1 MNNVFH
7 NFYIIFPLSII
18 GMNQLSKIQLSEYTY
33 MSNIQLSNDILRI
46 LFHNGTCLKRMHANK
61 TFSRHFIKNIQLCK
75 SVDAENLTFKCFM
88 VCRKVV
94 YSISTSRG
102 FPAELVNVFT
112 LPNQAAGRSCGG
124 SFDAITGHCYLT
136 Y

>member
-1 MNNVFH
+1 
-7 NFYIIFPLSII
+7 
-18 GMNQLSKIQLSEYTY
+18 
-33 MSNIQLSNDILRI
+33 
-46 LFHNGTCLKRMHANK
+46 
-61 TFSRHFIKNIQLCK
+61 
-75 SVDAENLTFKCFM
+75 M
-88 VCRKVV
+88 VCCKVV

-112 LPNQAAGRSCGG
+112 LPNMAAGRSCGG